1 MYLYVSFQAKR
12 TAQFRESGVI
22 MSRRTRRRKLSSSSS
37 DSESDSSESWSSSAG
52 ESESEE
58 ELCDYEKRR
67 LDNIRRNQQMM
78 KSLGERAFCH
88 GIDPIYT
95 T

>member
-1 MYLYVSFQAKR
+1 
-12 TAQFRESGVI
+12 
-22 MSRRTRRRKLSSSSS
+22 MSRRTRRRKISSSS
-37 DSESDSSESWSSSAG
+37 DSESDSSESWSSSVG

-78 KSLGERAFCH
+78 KTLGERAFCH
-88 GIDPIYT
+88 AIL
-95 T
+95 

>member
-1 MYLYVSFQAKR
+1 M
-12 TAQFRESGVI
+12 
-22 MSRRTRRRKLSSSSS
+22 RRQSTSSSSS
-37 DSESDSSESWSSSAG
+37 SESDSDQSWCCSG

-78 KSLGERAFCH
+78 RSLGKL
-88 GIDPIYT
+88 I
-95 T
+95 

>member
-1 MYLYVSFQAKR
+1 MSD
-12 TAQFRESGVI
+12 TEHTDFRDSRGI
-22 MSRRTRRRKLSSSSS
+22 MSRRRRRPSSSSS
-37 DSESDSSESWSSSAG
+37 ESDSNESWSCSG

-78 KSLGERAFCH
+78 RSLGKYRILSNNTAPKKK
-88 GIDPIYT
+88 II
-95 T
+95 